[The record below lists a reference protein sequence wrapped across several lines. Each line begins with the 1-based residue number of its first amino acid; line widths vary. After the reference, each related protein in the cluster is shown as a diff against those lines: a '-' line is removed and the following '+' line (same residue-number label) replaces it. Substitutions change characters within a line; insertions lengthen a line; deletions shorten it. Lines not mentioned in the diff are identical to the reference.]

1 MYPHHVTCHSDTL
14 IQHHVPFP
22 RFVLI
27 PPRNTQARPQ
37 QGQGDAP
44 MHRSQRSHT
53 QATVPA
59 QGESFN
65 LSEVSSDDNDDA
77 DNDNRPACQSG
88 GRTQQAN
95 PPAQEQDSGMNDRNL
110 FPLSDSKTAAA
121 DIHYFFEKLT
131 DKTVCK
137 ECR

>member
-1 MYPHHVTCHSDTL
+1 MPHRFL
-14 IQHHVPFP
+14 IQHHVLFL

-27 PPRNTQARPQ
+27 PPRNTQARLQ
-37 QGQGDAP
+37 QGQGTADAP
-44 MHRSQRSHT
+44 MRRSQCSHT
-53 QATVPA
+53 QGTVPV

-77 DNDNRPACQSG
+77 DNDNRPARQSG

-95 PPAQEQDSGMNDRNL
+95 PPAQEQDSGVNNPNL
-110 FPLSDSKTAAA
+110 SPPSDSKTAAA
-121 DIHYFFEKLT
+121 DIRYFFEKLT
-131 DKTVCK
+131 DKKTVCK